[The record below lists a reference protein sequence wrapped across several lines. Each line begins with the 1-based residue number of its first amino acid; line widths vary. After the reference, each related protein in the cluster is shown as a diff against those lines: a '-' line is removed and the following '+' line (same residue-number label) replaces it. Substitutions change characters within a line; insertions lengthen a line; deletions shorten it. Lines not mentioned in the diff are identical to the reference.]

1 MKDEREESK
10 SSLLR
15 GAGGAISDI
24 KEWNTYQ
31 RNVYGILG
39 VGTDGTSC
47 VWCSDRQDHNGHNLP
62 PPTKN
67 VNNIFITSVPYTK
80 STVYQ
85 NLEFNENND
94 RMGHHHLT

>member
-10 SSLLR
+10 SSLLH

-39 VGTDGTSC
+39 VGTDGT
-47 VWCSDRQDHNGHNLP
+47 
-62 PPTKN
+62 
-67 VNNIFITSVPYTK
+67 
-80 STVYQ
+80 
-85 NLEFNENND
+85 
-94 RMGHHHLT
+94 